1 MKAALLLLMP
11 AAAAAWSDGA
21 DGLANFR
28 AAGAGAPAN
37 AKITLLK
44 DAAASKGAVCLD
56 GSPGAYYH
64 VPGTGDG
71 ANKWYVHHQGGG
83 WCESMDD
90 CLSRSKGGLGSSAK
104 YPAEANIDGGY
115 FSSDPKQNPLMGG

>member
-1 MKAALLLLMP
+1 MSCCVA
-11 AAAAAWSDGA
+11 S
-21 DGLANFR
+21 
-28 AAGAGAPAN
+28 
-37 AKITLLK
+37 TLNTLRPQ
-44 DAAASKGAVCLD
+44 

-71 ANKWYVHHQGGG
+71 VNKWYVHHQGGG

-90 CLSRSKGGLGSSAK
+90 CLSRSKGTLGSSTK

-115 FSSDPKQNPLMGG
+115 FASDPKVNPLMATWNKVRPFSDNNEIDA